1 MPSMENLLNT
11 IGQVAETFIKG
22 LNNLF
27 NADLHGLEILGLLM
41 FPGAALTIF
50 TTLAKHRR

>member
-11 IGQVAETFIKG
+11 IEQVAETFIKG

>member
-1 MPSMENLLNT
+1 MENLLNT
-11 IGQVAETFIKG
+11 IRQVAETFMKG
-22 LNNLF
+22 LNELF

-41 FPGAALTIF
+41 LPGAVLTIF